1 MENNFNSALSDFV
14 FQSKYAKYRPDLR
27 RKETFE
33 ESVDRISQMHI
44 QHLTE
49 EYPLSINNAEFVND
63 YLEAIEAYKNKLA
76 YGSQRALQFGGTPIL
91 RKHCRIYNCAF
102 CYMDSLDRFK
112 EIEWVLLCGS
122 GVGCSVEAQHINKLP
137 SMIEELNSESE
148 EFVISDS
155 IEGWSLA
162 IQELINYYFVPGT
175 KYPKFDYSQIRPKG
189 APITGGFLAPGSDGL
204 KNSIRKIEELLNK
217 VYKNNPDKRLRAI
230 DIADIIAFEADSVLS
245 GGLRRSAVSILFD
258 PDDEEMLKAKI
269 GNWYYENPQ
278 RGRYN
283 ASAVLERGETN
294 REVFDKIFK
303 STKEFGEPGFV
314 WRSDKRQGFNPCFE
328 IGFNPTDSLGNTG
341 WQFCVAGNTKLI
353 TKDGIHNIEDCID
366 SEIEIWNGEQW
377 SKVTPYQTG
386 ENDKLYRVTFSDGSY
401 LDATN
406 NHKFLARLD
415 NKKPYEEY
423 TTLELLNLLQYYKG
437 KIYIPRPEISTYNDG
452 IEEPM
457 AYEYGFF
464 LGDGFMH
471 HNGANPRVVIY
482 KKSSKIN
489 LEFKHYDKGTENDE
503 IITYHFRK
511 GDRDFCS
518 SLKDESKELD
528 SKIFTWNK
536 KSILEFIAGW
546 ADADG
551 SKAGKGIRI
560 YGHYNKISLL
570 QLLLTKVGI
579 PSSLNL
585 MSEKGSETNKGIR
598 KNDVWYIQ
606 ITKTKGIPCKRLECN
621 NEELYGKSKYVSIKE
636 IQELP
641 GLHKSYCL
649 TEERLHQCTF
659 NNVLTKQCNLSI
671 ISGKNIETE
680 EDFYKACK
688 AAATLGTIQ
697 ATYNKFPFLGE
708 VTERIVKEDPLIGV
722 SISGIMTN
730 PDILLNENILRKGAE
745 IVKNQNEKIA
755 KILGINPASRTT
767 TVKPDGNFGA
777 MTGNTSGCHGE
788 HAPMYIRRVQVNK
801 DEEAGQI
808 YAKYN
813 PRSVKESIWSNNHT
827 DNCIMFPITA
837 KEGSIFKEELKG
849 TAQLDVV
856 RTLQDSWVREGKRDK
871 FSTIENNVSNTV
883 QVPNDS
889 WDIVADYIW
898 DYQDDIAGISFIGE
912 FGELDYN
919 QPAYS
924 TVLTPQ
930 ELLDKYGEGIIFAS
944 GLIVDATDI
953 FGDLWKACDT
963 FKGVGEKIFSTLDD
977 AEEFIRNFDI
987 ARKEDYLDKPL
998 KDWIEVNNSQYSKW
1012 IELLTEIGYS
1022 EEFAEQLLDSDVE
1035 IPLTEIQKYLDKEMY
1050 NTVDKLSEKRDLIR
1064 RMQKYADK
1072 YFDGEISTMIEALKY
1087 VQLYHDW
1094 CDITKYY
1101 QPVDWESV
1109 KWKKVT
1115 LDADT
1120 IAAASCSGGACE
1132 ITKL

>member
-1 MENNFNSALSDFV
+1 MDNNFNSALSDFI
-14 FQSKYAKYRPDLR
+14 FQSKYSKYRPDLG

-33 ESVDRISQMHI
+33 ESVDRISQMHMK
-44 QHLTE
+44 HLTD
-49 EYPLSINNAEFVND
+49 EYPLSINNVEFVND

-76 YGSQRALQFGGTPIL
+76 YGSQRALQFGGDPIL

-137 SMIEELNSESE
+137 SMVDELNSESE
-148 EFVISDS
+148 EFIIPDS

-189 APITGGFLAPGSDGL
+189 APIHGGFLAPGPDGL

-217 VYKNNPDKRLRAI
+217 VYKSNPDKRLRAV
-230 DIADIIAFEADSVLS
+230 DIADIIAFEADAVLS

-258 PDDEEMLKAKI
+258 PDNEEMLKAKI
-269 GNWYYENPQ
+269 GNWWYENSQ

-283 ASAVLERGETN
+283 ASAVLERGCTN

-328 IGFNPTDSLGNTG
+328 IGFSPIDSEGNTG
-341 WQFCVAGNTKLI
+341 WQF
-353 TKDGIHNIEDCID
+353 
-366 SEIEIWNGEQW
+366 
-377 SKVTPYQTG
+377 
-386 ENDKLYRVTFSDGSY
+386 
-401 LDATN
+401 
-406 NHKFLARLD
+406 
-415 NKKPYEEY
+415 
-423 TTLELLNLLQYYKG
+423 
-437 KIYIPRPEISTYNDG
+437 
-452 IEEPM
+452 
-457 AYEYGFF
+457 
-464 LGDGFMH
+464 
-471 HNGANPRVVIY
+471 
-482 KKSSKIN
+482 
-489 LEFKHYDKGTENDE
+489 
-503 IITYHFRK
+503 
-511 GDRDFCS
+511 
-518 SLKDESKELD
+518 
-528 SKIFTWNK
+528 
-536 KSILEFIAGW
+536 
-546 ADADG
+546 
-551 SKAGKGIRI
+551 
-560 YGHYNKISLL
+560 
-570 QLLLTKVGI
+570 
-579 PSSLNL
+579 
-585 MSEKGSETNKGIR
+585 
-598 KNDVWYIQ
+598 
-606 ITKTKGIPCKRLECN
+606 
-621 NEELYGKSKYVSIKE
+621 
-636 IQELP
+636 
-641 GLHKSYCL
+641 
-649 TEERLHQCTF
+649 
-659 NNVLTKQCNLSI
+659 CNLSI

-680 EDFYKACK
+680 EDFYRACK

-708 VTERIVKEDPLIGV
+708 VTERIVREDPLIGV

-730 PDILLNENILRKGAE
+730 PDILLNESILKNGAK
-745 IVKNQNEKIA
+745 IVKDQNEKIA

-827 DNCIMFPITA
+827 DNCIMFPIVA
-837 KEGSIFKEELKG
+837 KEGSVFKNELKG

-856 RTLQDSWVREGKRDK
+856 RTLQDSWIREGKRDR

-930 ELLDKYGEGIIFAS
+930 ELLDEYGEGIIFAS

-963 FKGVGEKIFSTLDD
+963 FRGVGEKIFSTLDD
-977 AEEFIRNFDI
+977 TEEFIRNFDI

-1120 IAAASCSGGACE
+1120 MAAASCSGGACE